1 MRTSH
6 QESLIKFTVVN
17 CVEMK
22 QQEKKLQ
29 SDTRLPVD
37 KKELAK

>member
-17 CVEMK
+17 CVEMM

-29 SDTRLPVD
+29 NDIRLLVD
-37 KKELAK
+37 KKGSAK

>member
-6 QESLIKFTVVN
+6 QEFLIKSTAVN
-17 CVEMK
+17 RVEMK

-29 SDTRLPVD
+29 SDIRLLVD
-37 KKELAK
+37 KKG